1 MVKDRSKVSQ
11 WQLASIE
18 VNEIRWKLNNLLK
31 GFPEEVRESEKYKEL
46 IDSIKVAVY
55 QSIKDVSPEDAE
67 GIVNFNSNKVNWK
80 SWQLWTLILGSPV
93 VVQLMTYIPA
103 IYSYLAGLLTK

>member
-1 MVKDRSKVSQ
+1 MVKDRSKISP

-46 IDSIKVAVY
+46 IESIKVAVY

-67 GIVNFNSNKVNWK
+67 GIVNFNRNKVNWK

-93 VVQLMTYIPA
+93 VVQLMSYIPA
-103 IYSYLAGLLTK
+103 IYSYLVGLLTK

>member
-18 VNEIRWKLNNLLK
+18 VNNIRWKINNLLK
-31 GFPEEVRESEKYKEL
+31 GFPE
-46 IDSIKVAVY
+46 VAVY
-55 QSIKDVSPEDAE
+55 QSIKDVSPEEAE
-67 GIVNFNSNKVNWK
+67 GIVNYNSNKINWK

-103 IYSYLAGLLTK
+103 IYSYLVGLLSK